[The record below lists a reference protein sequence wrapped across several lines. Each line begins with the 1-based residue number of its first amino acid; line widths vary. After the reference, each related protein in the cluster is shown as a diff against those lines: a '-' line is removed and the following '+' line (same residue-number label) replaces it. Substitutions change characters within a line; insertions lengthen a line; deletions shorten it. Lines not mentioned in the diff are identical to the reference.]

1 MPTAPFNQKCS
12 HLGCKNPRSKLNSYC
27 VDHGGKEYIKE
38 TDTLYQTPLWRAIR
52 TTQISKQPLCQACLI
67 DGRVESAKHVDHV
80 FPWKT
85 YGDKAFSQNI
95 FQSLCHAH
103 HSHKTAL
110 ERQGKYE
117 HYTQHGIKTYV
128 EGDYCRSLWGG

>member
-27 VDHGGKEYIKE
+27 IDHGGKEYIKE
-38 TDTLYQTPLWRAIR
+38 IDTLYQTPLWRAIR

-67 DGRVESAKHVDHV
+67 DGKVEPAKHIDHV
-80 FPWKT
+80 FPWKA
-85 YGDKAFSQNI
+85 YGEQAFSQNI

-128 EGDYCRSLWGG
+128 EGDYCKSLWGG